1 VAVGGD
7 AAAPV
12 ERRAS
17 VRAHVRLARTGAIA
31 RLVIDRPE
39 KRNALSL
46 QVATELCAA
55 VARAEADPETRVI
68 VLTGAGDR
76 AFASGADLD
85 ELPDAIATPEKATEY
100 DARIAALYDALE
112 GSRLPVIARI
122 QAPAI
127 GGGCLL
133 AAACDVR
140 VASES
145 ATFALPAARIGL
157 MLSAREHALAVESLG
172 PSRAKLLLFSG
183 RRLTAREAAE
193 WGLVDLVAPPE
204 RLDERVDELAQE
216 IAACAPLAVA
226 AAKRMVRAAV
236 RGGEAGAVA
245 EACYQAVYGSEDL
258 REGLAAVKARR
269 KPGFK
274 GR

>member
-1 VAVGGD
+1 LAQVAFAKS
-7 AAAPV
+7 AAV
-12 ERRAS
+12 
-17 VRAHVRLARTGAIA
+17 T
-31 RLVIDRPE
+31 RLVIDRPA
-39 KRNALSL
+39 KRNAISL
-46 QVATELCAA
+46 ATAAELADA
-55 VARAEADPETRVI
+55 VARAGADPETRAI

-85 ELPDAIATPEKATEY
+85 ELPEAMATPEQAARY
-100 DARIAALYDALE
+100 DARIADLYDALQ

-157 MLSAREHALAVESLG
+157 MLSAREHALLADCVG
-172 PSRAKLLLFSG
+172 ASRARLLLFSG

-193 WGLVDLVAPPE
+193 WGLVDLVAPPGE
-204 RLDERVDELAQE
+204 LDARVDELAQE
-216 IAACAPLAVA
+216 IAACAPLAVT
-226 AAKRMVRAAV
+226 AAKRMMCEAV
-236 RGGEAGAVA
+236 RGGQAGAVA
-245 EACYQAVYGSEDL
+245 EACYRAVYGSDDL
-258 REGLAAVKARR
+258 REGLAAARARR
-269 KPGFK
+269 KPVFK